1 MMTCINLIPKGI
13 QYLTQID
20 GFELPNGIL
29 NKEVTG
35 CGATTIAL
43 VDKFPTIICSP
54 RNKLLENKHSQ
65 YSDTFL
71 LVGGVST
78 ESLKEYISKTENP
91 KILTSY
97 DSFYKLNDLIP
108 DKSNWRVVVDEFHYV
123 LNDASFK
130 ADKMYSFMEEVK
142 KYPYVTY
149 LSATP
154 ILEEFLSGID
164 FFKDIHYYQLVW
176 AEKEVVRVKEIPTN
190 RPINCICDALSKF
203 MANPPKMILQNGVE
217 VVSNECVIFINSVID
232 IVKIVSHLNL
242 QPEDVNIIVA
252 SSEENRTLISKLGDK
267 YTLGYIPKKGE
278 PHKKFTFCTSTAYAG
293 CDFYSE
299 CATTFVVSDCN
310 RVNTAVDVTTDLV
323 QIAGRQRLE
332 SNPFRKE
339 IFFIYNIGYRLQSEK
354 DFFEKIDRKRKY
366 TEHLI
371 KTNNEISEEDVRTSC
386 IEELQKKPDSIKYS
400 HSYLNYSQPTERF
413 MFNQLA
419 YQNEFYNYRVQMH
432 NYKNGIIIRKQLE
445 ESGFSL
451 IDKHKFMLYEEQIKQ
466 MFKRQSFVEEMREY
480 CNLKQEDNFLSKQK
494 CRIMKEQHPELEYY
508 YKELGISKIR
518 ALSYKEKQLKE
529 EIQNRSFSSFIKN
542 RLLGI
547 IEIGSFISANQAK
560 TLLNDL
566 YKEQGITAIASGSD
580 LDYWYNIESKVRSIN
595 GIKTKGYMIK
605 SVKTQEDSNP

>member
-130 ADKMYSFMEEVK
+130 ADKMFSFLDEVK

-154 ILEEFLSGID
+154 ILEDFISKIS
-164 FFKDIHYYQLVW
+164 FFKDIPYYQLVW
-176 AEKEVVRVKEIPTN
+176 EEKEVVRVKEMPTN
-190 RPINCICDALSKF
+190 RPVNCICDALSKF
-203 MANPPKMILQNGVE
+203 MVNPPKIILQNGVE
-217 VVSNECVIFINSVID
+217 IVSNECVIFINSVTD

-310 RVNTAVDVTTDLV
+310 RINTSVDIATDLV
-323 QIAGRQRLE
+323 QIAGRQRLD

-339 IFFIYNIGYRLQSEK
+339 IVFIYNEAFKLQLES
-354 DFFEKIDRKRKY
+354 DFFQQIEKKKEYTKIQID
-366 TEHLI
+366 
-371 KTNNEISEEDVRTSC
+371 TNNALVDDDFKILA
-386 IEELQKKPDSIKYS
+386 IKELQAKPNSVKYS
-400 HSYLNYSQPTERF
+400 HSYLNYNEDSKLFVINE
-413 MFNQLA
+413 LA
-419 YQNEFYNYRVQMH
+419 YLNELYNYQIQRC
-432 NYKNGIIIRKQLE
+432 NYENGVVVRKQLDD
-445 ESGFSL
+445 SGFSSINNQQPL
-451 IDKHKFMLYEEQIKQ
+451 MYYNEQIKQ
-466 MFKRQSFVEEMREY
+466 MFKRQTFPARMKEY
-480 CNLKQEDNFLSKQK
+480 CILRQKSDFLSKQK
-494 CRIMKEQHPELEYY
+494 CRIMRENYTELEYY
-508 YKELGISKIR
+508 YSVLGFEKIR
-518 ALSYKEKQLKE
+518 ALSYKQKQLQQAIDNIDKKTL
-529 EIQNRSFSSFIKN
+529 IFNKLS
-542 RLLGI
+542 LLLKVG
-547 IEIGSFISANQAK
+547 EFISAKDAK
-560 TLLNDL
+560 ALLTTF
-566 YKEQGITAIASGSD
+566 YSECGIGQTAKGSD
-580 LDYWYNIESKVRSIN
+580 LNFWYETRTEVRSIN
-595 GIKTKGYMIK
+595 GDKIKGYMI
-605 SVKTQEDSNP
+605 VKIK